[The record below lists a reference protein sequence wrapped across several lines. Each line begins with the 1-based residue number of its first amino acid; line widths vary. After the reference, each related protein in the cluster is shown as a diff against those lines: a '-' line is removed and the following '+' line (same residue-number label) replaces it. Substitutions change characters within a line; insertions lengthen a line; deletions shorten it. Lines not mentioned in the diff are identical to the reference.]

1 MGPNPNWL
9 HSFKRAIWTQKE
21 TPEMYTQR
29 KDRVRTW
36 QEGDRLQAKQRGLRR
51 NETWWYL
58 HLGLPTSRKNKFPL
72 LTPARLWYLL
82 QPPKETHTPTSTY
95 MASQVW
101 PSSFLSCWAIF
112 FSWFLSFLTL
122 YCPINPSPP
131 PPHPRR
137 PNTHTPD
144 TNLSFALTFRL
155 YTWPSFSILQS
166 RHQHISGLIYLP
178 ASRTLLLFPSNC
190 QQPVLLPH
198 LLGFLLGW
206 HYRGCSGYS

>member
-1 MGPNPNWL
+1 MGPDPNWL

-21 TPEMYTQR
+21 MPEMYTQR

-36 QEGDRLQAKQRGLRR
+36 QEGGRLQAKQRGLRG
-51 NETWWYL
+51 NEICWYR
-58 HLGLPTSRKNKFPL
+58 HLGLPTSRKNKFLL
-72 LTPARLWYLL
+72 LTPARLWYFATTTRGNSYTNLNIHGVPGLAFLFSLL
-82 QPPKETHTPTSTY
+82 
-95 MASQVW
+95 
-101 PSSFLSCWAIF
+101 LGIF